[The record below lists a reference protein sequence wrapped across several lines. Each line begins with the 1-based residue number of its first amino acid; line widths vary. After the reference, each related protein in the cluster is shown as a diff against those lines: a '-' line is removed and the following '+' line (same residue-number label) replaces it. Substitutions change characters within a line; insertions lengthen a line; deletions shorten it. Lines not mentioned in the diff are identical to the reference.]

1 MAILRCTQCGSINR
15 MAEERVR
22 DRPVC
27 GRCKARLDTTGAPQ
41 AATGEGLA
49 QVVQSSPVPVLVD
62 YWAAWC
68 GPCRTAAPILEQIGR
83 RGVGNL
89 LVLKVNVDEEQGEAG
104 DEPECDAPVEA
115 AVPHEP
121 DVLWKCYR
129 SAQACRAV
137 PASNHRL
144 FTPPTRPRR
153 PRSRSR

>member
-22 DRPVC
+22 DKPVC

-49 QVVQSSPVPVLVD
+49 QVVQSAPVPVLVD

-89 LVLKVNVDEEQGEAG
+89 LVLKVNVDEEQGEAQRRG
-104 DEPECDAPVEA
+104 IQGIPAFVLFDGGREVGRRAGVASQAELEA
-115 AVPHEP
+115 
-121 DVLWKCYR
+121 WIR
-129 SAQACRAV
+129 SLTQ
-137 PASNHRL
+137 
-144 FTPPTRPRR
+144 RPSAAAR
-153 PRSRSR
+153 